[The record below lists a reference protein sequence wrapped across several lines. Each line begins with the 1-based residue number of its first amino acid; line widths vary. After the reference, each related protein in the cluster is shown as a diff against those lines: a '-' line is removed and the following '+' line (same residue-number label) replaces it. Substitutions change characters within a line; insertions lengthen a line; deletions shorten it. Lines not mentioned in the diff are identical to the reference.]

1 MEEPVERDS
10 NRDVER
16 LKINHMDCAPAA
28 LNSGRGNCG
37 TQRLQERSL
46 CASLNDDE
54 DYNLHH
60 VPSPGEKMSIWSAN
74 NESEDSNISSLRQH
88 VAKLLDGV
96 RIRRRRSVKMSYEEN
111 LSLLREWLFKFRS
124 FVIGIPSRIISIPF
138 ETKSGSKVLTLLH
151 QCLSPFARRHD
162 PPLIL
167 QFAPPVRCDV
177 VGSYMVDTLIK
188 PDW

>member
-1 MEEPVERDS
+1 MVFDHE
-10 NRDVER
+10 N
-16 LKINHMDCAPAA
+16 
-28 LNSGRGNCG
+28 
-37 TQRLQERSL
+37 
-46 CASLNDDE
+46 
-54 DYNLHH
+54 
-60 VPSPGEKMSIWSAN
+60 
-74 NESEDSNISSLRQH
+74 EDSKLPSLRQH

-96 RIRRRRSVKMSYEEN
+96 RIRRRRSVKVSDEEN
-111 LSLLREWLFKFRS
+111 LSLLQKWLYEFRS
-124 FVIGIPSRIISIPF
+124 VVIGISSKKISVPY
-138 ETKSGSKVLTLLH
+138 ERKSGSKVLTLLH